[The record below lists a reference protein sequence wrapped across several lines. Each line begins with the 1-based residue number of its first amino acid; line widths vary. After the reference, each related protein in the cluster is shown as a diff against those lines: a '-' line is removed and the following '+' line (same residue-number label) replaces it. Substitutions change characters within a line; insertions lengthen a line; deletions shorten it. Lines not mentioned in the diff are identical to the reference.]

1 MVNIYVL
8 PSFERLKKYVS
19 LTLFWKKLAQC
30 WKGCWSSDFYGTNFK
45 MIQQAL
51 ELSNGSLMTVSGE
64 RCDGPSAPPHHSPV
78 PSPRPGPP
86 SRTGPPA
93 APLEDQPVGG
103 AGRTFAQLMSE
114 KVARKGL

>member
-1 MVNIYVL
+1 VPVSTVAEDVTIYL
-8 PSFERLKKYVS
+8 LLILLIFL
-19 LTLFWKKLAQC
+19 
-30 WKGCWSSDFYGTNFK
+30 
-45 MIQQAL
+45 QQAL

-64 RCDGPSAPPHHSPV
+64 RCDGSSAPPHHSPT

-114 KVARKGL
+114 KVVRVFNFSVVDPDPVGFRMQLLSVLR